1 MRGNMKKKIKLFNGE
16 KYEST
21 NISSKKD
28 ILNDSEI
35 NKKYEE
41 GEIRIITEAGA
52 YKLEHIPV
60 IFKKSANYKL
70 TPDFQRKDKSWDD
83 DKRSRLIESFI
94 MNIPIPPI
102 FIYEVDYNS
111 YEVMDGLQRL
121 STVINFLEDK
131 FSLQNLEKWEELN
144 GRTYSE
150 LPSKI
155 KQGIARRQ
163 LSTITLLKESTD
175 KKEEEEEMKK
185 MVFER
190 LNTGGV
196 KLEEQ
201 EIRNALYDGEFNK
214 LCIELSNEK
223 TFKNIYKLKSN
234 DRMEDTELILRFFS
248 MRNLEN
254 YNIKLKLFLDAY
266 LKIANTFPKEVLE
279 EFKNIFK
286 NSMKFLDIF
295 LGEKAYCYFRTSRG
309 KDSWTGS
316 QKMIFDPMNLFIHE
330 NYSTIEK
337 LLKNKKE
344 FNKNR
349 NIEKFQ
355 EFYLY
360 NNGLFDGKRQ
370 SKSDIEVRKK
380 AIEKIIFEILEV
392 KNDN

>member
-1 MRGNMKKKIKLFNGE
+1 MKKKIRLLNGE
-16 KYEST
+16 IYNSI
-21 NISSKKD
+21 NISNKKD
-28 ILNDSEI
+28 ILNDNEI

-41 GEIRIITEAGA
+41 GEIRIVTEAGA
-52 YKLEHIPV
+52 YKLEHIPG
-60 IFKKSANYKL
+60 IFKNSENYKL
-70 TPDFQRKDKSWDD
+70 TPDFQRKDKSWDN

-144 GRTYSE
+144 GRRYSE
-150 LPSKI
+150 LPSKV

-163 LSTITLLKESTD
+163 LSTITLLKESTE

-201 EIRNALYDGEFNK
+201 EIRNALYDGKFNR
-214 LCIELSNEK
+214 LCIELSDNK
-223 TFKNIYKLKSN
+223 IFKNIYKLKSN
-234 DRMEDTELILRFFS
+234 DRMEDTELVLRFFS
-248 MRNLEN
+248 MRNLDN
-254 YNIKLKLFLDAY
+254 YNIKLKLFLDVY
-266 LKIANTFPKEVLE
+266 LKLANTFPKEVLE
-279 EFKNIFK
+279 GFKSLFE
-286 NSMKFLDIF
+286 NSIKFLDIF
-295 LGEKAYCYFRTSRG
+295 LGEKAYCYFRSSRG
-309 KDSWTGS
+309 KNSWTGS

-330 NYSTIEK
+330 NYSIIEK
-337 LLKNKKE
+337 LLKDRKK
-344 FNKNR
+344 FDKNR
-349 NIEKFQ
+349 NIKKFE

-360 NNGLFDGKRQ
+360 HSELFDGKRQ
-370 SKSDIEVRKK
+370 SKSDIELRKK
-380 AIEKIIFEILEV
+380 AIEKIIFEILEE
-392 KNDN
+392 KYDN